1 MFGYPPHS
9 DRSNT
14 PDYYQTH
21 CTVNNRGVLQGLALP
36 NAQLPGRIGEDPFRK
51 CLTQN
56 CLRIPYR
63 LTYTAPL
70 LHFCNCWLFGYIRH
84 VLTQRSEEHTSE
96 LQSRPHLVCRL
107 LLEK

>member
-1 MFGYPPHS
+1 MFGYLLRLDH
-9 DRSNT
+9 SNT

-51 CLTQN
+51 CSAQN
-56 CLRIPYR
+56 YPRTLYR

-70 LHFCNCWLFGYIRH
+70 LHFCNCWLFGYIRR
-84 VLTQRSEEHTSE
+84 VLTQMGSNYFPLISL
-96 LQSRPHLVCRL
+96 LQD
-107 LLEK
+107 